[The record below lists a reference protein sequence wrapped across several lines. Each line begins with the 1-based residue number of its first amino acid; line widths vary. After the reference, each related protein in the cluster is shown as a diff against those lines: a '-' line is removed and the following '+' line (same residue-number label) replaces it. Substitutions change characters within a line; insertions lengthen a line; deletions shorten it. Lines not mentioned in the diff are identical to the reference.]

1 MSKLKKQKQKKLSYK
16 EKKKKLQKI
25 EKKKASKLPLF
36 DPMALPL
43 SVLLVSLLLL
53 IAVPDIYATFHH
65 GVHHAVG
72 SRAHHRIVL
81 PKHHRPKFKPGPWK
95 QAHATFYEGGPGSFG
110 MNYECWFVLC

>member
-1 MSKLKKQKQKKLSYK
+1 
-16 EKKKKLQKI
+16 
-25 EKKKASKLPLF
+25 
-36 DPMALPL
+36 MALPL

-72 SRAHHRIVL
+72 SRAHHRIVI